1 MAVLQVVWQGSAGC
15 SMWAKAMHA
24 VRRCATFGLARM
36 AVLVEMV
43 KVVYLYF
50 TSWVKMLKRLAPP
63 LPLPACLAPRRLLR
77 AAAACAAAR
86 CGRAVVGMRG
96 CKGEASWGDTREG
109 HETRDAPHAR
119 GASVE
124 GLPLR
129 DGGED
134 ERAWVGGCGMTG
146 MRGGRKVGVGAGLGG
161 GVGVGV
167 GSGVGCGSRCRSRS
181 VCARAGVGTCMS
193 ERGWV

>member
-63 LPLPACLAPRRLLR
+63 LPLPPCLAPRRLLR

-146 MRGGRKVGVGAGLGG
+146 MRGGRKVGGGAGLGG

-167 GSGVGCGSRCRSRS
+167 GSGVGVG
-181 VCARAGVGTCMS
+181 VCVRARAL
-193 ERGWV
+193 ERV